1 MRREPRRE
9 PSART
14 SSRRTIVVGASA
26 LGAIVAVSVLVVV
39 LTRHSTTSARSS
51 DASTPPVARGA
62 DAGDVGD
69 VTQPTALRA
78 VLERPSVRAAA
89 LSHATTA
96 RVDGPGAS
104 ALHCAA
110 TLDGP
115 AARHVD
121 RVVLLATATYGG
133 RPAFVVGMH
142 HGARTI
148 VFVVDRRD
156 CSVLVSQSQ

>member
-1 MRREPRRE
+1 LRREPRRE
-9 PSART
+9 ASAHRP
-14 SSRRTIVVGASA
+14 SRRTIVLGAAA
-26 LGAIVAVSVLVVV
+26 LGAIVAAAVLVVV
-39 LTRHSTTSARSS
+39 LTRHHATSGRSS

-62 DAGDVGD
+62 YAGDVGD

-78 VLERPSVRAAA
+78 VLERRSVRAAV

-96 RVDGPGAS
+96 RVDGAGAS

-110 TLDGP
+110 TLEGP
-115 AARHVD
+115 AARHGD